1 MNLSGLFR
9 FCFPV
14 LGTVLYFCQDVS
26 SVVQFNVTSQSGKM
40 LTVGETFR
48 ASCDVGGYTP
58 IDLITNL
65 QVHWKSENG
74 DICLYGEKTK
84 DAPEKYVCSSISGQ
98 GISSFVLAVPDV
110 SMEDSGNYTCEVEEK
125 KTSSAMKSSVE
136 LQVIELTTVTGKL
149 CKEKWLPLPSLMSMK
164 QQAPLQDVPTRSLYL
179 FLYTYH
185 HFLYTTC
192 NISMLHSHIN

>member
-136 LQVIELTTVTGKL
+136 LQVIELTTVTEREMATTPITHVDETTGSSTGRAHTF
-149 CKEKWLPLPSLMSMK
+149 PLPVLI
-164 QQAPLQDVPTRSLYL
+164 YL
-179 FLYTYH
+179 SSFLVYH
-185 HFLYTTC
+185 
-192 NISMLHSHIN
+192 M